1 MKSSQECM
9 ITSLR
14 VSSTVTG
21 QVLIV
26 KEFISNKCLVPEKR
40 THPPQLGAPQ
50 LHTCLTFN
58 SDFCPTWE

>member
-14 VSSTVTG
+14 VRSTVTG

-40 THPPQLGAPQ
+40 THPPTAWCSPV
-50 LHTCLTFN
+50 TYMFN
-58 SDFCPTWE
+58 VQF